1 MENMR
6 NKGKLIVIDGGD
18 GTGKATQ
25 TELLIKRLQIMGMQV
40 ETMSF
45 PRYEEPGSL
54 LVRRYLA
61 GEFGTAKE
69 VGPKVASAFFAVDR
83 WAASGQLRAWLDA
96 GIHVVLNR
104 YVAANMGHQG
114 GKIDDPEKRAELF
127 RWLHDLEHVQ
137 FGIPEPDLNII
148 LHVDMERTLGL
159 IDGRG
164 AAKDIHEQ
172 DPDHLAAAER
182 VYLEIAG
189 LFPDKFRLV
198 ECMRDGELL
207 SRADIHDLIWQI
219 AYPVLTTHLQPA

>member
-1 MENMR
+1 MT

-25 TELLIKRLQIMGMQV
+25 TDLLIRRMRTLGVPV

-45 PRYEEPGSL
+45 PRYKEPGSI
-54 LVRRYLA
+54 LVRKYLA

-69 VGPKVASAFFAVDR
+69 VGSRVASAFFAVDR
-83 WAASGQLRAWLDA
+83 WAASAQLREWLED
-96 GIHVVLNR
+96 GTHVVLDR

-114 GKIDDPEKRAELF
+114 GKIDDPEERAALF

-137 FGIPEPDLNII
+137 FGIPEPDLNVIM
-148 LHVDMERTLGL
+148 HVTAERTAGL

-172 DPDHLAAAER
+172 DPEHLAAAER
-182 VYLEIAG
+182 VYLEIAR
-189 LFPDKFRLV
+189 LFPEKFRLI
-198 ECMRDGELL
+198 ECMKDGRLM
-207 SRADIHDLIWQI
+207 SKGDIHELVWAIVSPLLI
-219 AYPVLTTHLQPA
+219 P